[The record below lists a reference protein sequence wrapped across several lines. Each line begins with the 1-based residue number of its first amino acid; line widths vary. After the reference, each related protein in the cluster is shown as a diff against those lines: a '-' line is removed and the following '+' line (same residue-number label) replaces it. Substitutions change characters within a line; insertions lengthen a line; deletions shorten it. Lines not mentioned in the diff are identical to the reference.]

1 MENVLIAMSGGVDSS
16 AAALLLQRAGYA
28 VQGAMLHLWSKED
41 APLYS
46 LPSEQDAARV
56 AAALQIPFAVYD
68 HRDAFRR
75 EVIDEFIAA
84 YERGETP
91 NPCVLCNRRVKFAYM
106 LRAADALGIDKIAT
120 GHYARITKE
129 NGRYCIRKGAD
140 AKKDQSYM
148 LTDLTQAQ
156 LSRVLFPLGD
166 LTKEQIRALA
176 MESGLPVAEKKD
188 SQDIC
193 FIPDGDY
200 VRFITETTGKTYPA
214 GDFADLGGNILG
226 KHSGLI
232 RYTTGQRKGLG
243 LALPAPMYVLSK
255 DIENN
260 RVILGTNEQLFTKE
274 CTVHSVNA
282 VSIPA
287 FDAPMR
293 AEVKVRYSHA
303 ASAAWLYP
311 EGETVRVVFDEPQRA
326 ITPGQTAAFYDGDLL
341 LGGGRIAQ

>member
-1 MENVLIAMSGGVDSS
+1 
-16 AAALLLQRAGYA
+16 
-28 VQGAMLHLWSKED
+28 MLW
-41 APLYS
+41 
-46 LPSEQDAARV
+46 
-56 AAALQIPFAVYD
+56 
-68 HRDAFRR
+68 
-75 EVIDEFIAA
+75 
-84 YERGETP
+84 
-91 NPCVLCNRRVKFAYM
+91 
-106 LRAADALGIDKIAT
+106 
-120 GHYARITKE
+120 
-129 NGRYCIRKGAD
+129 
-140 AKKDQSYM
+140 
-148 LTDLTQAQ
+148 Q
-156 LSRVLFPLGD
+156 LSRDQIERSVFPLAE
-166 LTKEQIRALA
+166 LTKDEIRAISAKASLHTA
-176 MESGLPVAEKKD
+176 SRKD

-282 VSIPA
+282 VSIPS